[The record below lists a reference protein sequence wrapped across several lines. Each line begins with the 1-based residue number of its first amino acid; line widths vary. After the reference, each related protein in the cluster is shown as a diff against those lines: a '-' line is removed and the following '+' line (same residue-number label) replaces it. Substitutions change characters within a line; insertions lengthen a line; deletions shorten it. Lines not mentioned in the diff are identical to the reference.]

1 MAAQFQ
7 YLDLTRVAING
18 WSYGGYLALRGIMDF
33 PHVFKVKSFSEICST
48 LLFPFCD
55 NFFGFVNQLTC
66 IKNLSLFITPLST
79 NFDEFLVETTT
90 ESKWRQTN

>member
-33 PHVFKVKSFSEICST
+33 PHVFKVKSFSELCST
-48 LLFPFCD
+48 LLFPFLRH
-55 NFFGFVNQLTC
+55 FF
-66 IKNLSLFITPLST
+66 LFFWPY
-79 NFDEFLVETTT
+79 V
-90 ESKWRQTN
+90 QTNKWPKATLRVLFGICL